1 MCEVSRVL
9 SVRDV
14 VPTVRRLVEEHPE
27 NDSRILATAGA
38 TAASP
43 FVLNHGV
50 PR

>member
-14 VPTVRRLVEEHPE
+14 VPTVRRLVEKHAE
-27 NDSRILATAGA
+27 DDRRLLATAGA

-43 FVLNHGV
+43 FVLSHGV